1 MKIIHTFFLK
11 IYIFFNLALLHLN
24 NHIGPTI
31 IHHNKSADTY
41 ESAMRF
47 IAKKCN
53 LENKITDGE
62 PAMIAVCLKSFSKCS
77 LRRCTRYLE
86 ANCKNILMGMNIK
99 GNIKDAMLDVVF
111 SEHVFVGAENKLD
124 LKKKK

>member
-1 MKIIHTFFLK
+1 MHTFFSK
-11 IYIFFNLALLHLN
+11 VYIFFNLALLHLN

-41 ESAMRF
+41 ESAKRF

-53 LENKITDGE
+53 LESKITDGE
-62 PAMIAVCLKSFSKCS
+62 PFLIAVCLKSFSKCS
-77 LRRCTRYLE
+77 LRRCKRYLK
-86 ANCKNILMGMNIK
+86 ANCKNFLMGISTK

-111 SEHVFVGAENKLD
+111 GEHVFVGAENKLD